1 MRPSPEKKATFRF
14 YEELNDFLPSG
25 ERKKDRIYGFKGTPS
40 VKDAIEAQNI
50 PHTEVDLILVNGY
63 PVKFTHKLKNGDH
76 VSVYPVFESFD
87 ISAVRQEPG
96 EPLRKPSFILDVH
109 LGKLTR
115 LLRMTGF
122 DSYYRND
129 LDDSEI
135 IVRAEAENR
144 IILTRDLGIL
154 KNSRV
159 TKGYYIRSQIP
170 GEQLKEVINRFQL
183 RSIINFFR
191 RCMECNGEI
200 TETAKAD
207 IENDL
212 KPGTR
217 NFYEKFFRCRQCGK
231 IYWEGSHFERMRDLY
246 GDLQ

>member
-1 MRPSPEKKATFRF
+1 MRPSIEKKATFRF

-25 ERKKDRIYGFKGTPS
+25 ERKKDRIYFFKGTPS
-40 VKDAIEAQNI
+40 VKDAIEAQNV

-63 PVKFTHKLKNGDH
+63 PVKFTHKLVDGDQ

-87 ISAVRQEPG
+87 ISTLNPG
-96 EPLRKPSFILDVH
+96 LGKPLRDTTFILDVH
-109 LGKLTR
+109 LGKLAR

-122 DSYYRND
+122 DTYYRND
-129 LDDSEI
+129 LDDGEI
-135 IVRAEAENR
+135 ILKSTSENR

-159 TKGYYIRSQIP
+159 TRGYFVRSQNP
-170 GEQLKEVINRFQL
+170 REQLKEIINRFQL
-183 RSIINFFR
+183 NSSIKFFS
-191 RCMECNGEI
+191 RCMECNGKI
-200 TETAKAD
+200 TEISKEG

-212 KPGTR
+212 KPGTK
-217 NFYEKFFRCRQCGK
+217 NYYKKFFRCTQCGK
-231 IYWEGSHFERMRDLY
+231 IYWEGSHFERMQDLY

>member
-1 MRPSPEKKATFRF
+1 MKPAIEKKATFRF

-25 ERKKDRIYGFKGTPS
+25 ERKKDRIYTFKGAPS
-40 VKDAIEAQNI
+40 LKDAIEAQNV

-63 PVKFTHKLKNGDH
+63 PAEFTRKLRDGDR
-76 VSVYPVFESFD
+76 VSAYPVFESFD
-87 ISAVRQEPG
+87 ISTVRPEG
-96 EPLRKPSFILDVH
+96 KPLRTPAFILDVH
-109 LGKLTR
+109 LGKLAR
-115 LLRMTGF
+115 LLRMAGF

-135 IVRAEAENR
+135 IKRAVAENR

-159 TKGYYIRSQIP
+159 TKGYYIRSQNP
-170 GEQLKEVINRFQL
+170 REQLKEVINRFQL
-183 RSIINFFR
+183 RSSINFFS

-200 TETAKAD
+200 TETATAD
-207 IENDL
+207 IEHAL

-217 NFYEKFFRCRQCGK
+217 QCYKKFFRCTQCGK

-246 GDLQ
+246 GDLK